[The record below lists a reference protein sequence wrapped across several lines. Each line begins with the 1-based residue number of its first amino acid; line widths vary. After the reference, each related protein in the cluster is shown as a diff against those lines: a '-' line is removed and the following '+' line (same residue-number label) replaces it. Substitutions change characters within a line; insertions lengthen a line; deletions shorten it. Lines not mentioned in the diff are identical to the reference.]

1 MARTIAEIKQEMT
14 TAFMAESAVRDKYGF
29 TASDTFEG
37 KFSKVSI
44 ESLLLYVV
52 AFGIWV
58 LEKLFDTHKEEV
70 STMLADLT
78 PHTTRWYRNRV
89 LSMVPNG
96 QEEPPVKYCS
106 VDDRGAKLKIKVAKG
121 DPGSRTQLTQAEAD
135 ALDTW
140 MAQEKDAGLKIDIV
154 NLPGDEMSVRLTV
167 WYSPL
172 ELVPSDKPV
181 EAALKEYVSNLDFD
195 GLLSR
200 NAIVD
205 ELRKVPGVEMVRID
219 QLLTRYAQNTWHEFG
234 EQEQAESGYWNVP
247 DANITV
253 VYERYTRGTLL

>member
-14 TAFMAESAVRDKYGF
+14 SAFMAESAVRDKYGF

-44 ESLLLYVV
+44 EGLLFYVV

-70 STMLADLT
+70 STMLAELT

-89 LSMVPNG
+89 LSMVPSG

-106 VDDRGAKLKIKVAKG
+106 VDDRGCRLKVKIAG
-121 DPGSRTQLTQAEAD
+121 GSAGNRQPVSNDIYNAVVSHLGE
-135 ALDTW
+135 
-140 MAQEKDAGLKIDIV
+140 EKDAGLKIVVV
-154 NLPGDEMSVRLTV
+154 NEDSNRLKAALRV
-167 WYSPL
+167 WYDPM

-181 EAALKEYVSNLDFD
+181 EEALKAYVSNLDFD

-200 NAIVD
+200 NGIVD
-205 ELRKVPGVEMVRID
+205 VLREVPGVEMVHID
-219 QLLTRYAQNTWHEFG
+219 QLQTKYAENAWRDFRN
-234 EQEQAESGYWNVP
+234 QERAESGYWGIV
-247 DANITV
+247 DADVTV
-253 VYERYTRGTLL
+253 VYDRYRKENL